1 MLAKRFVKIGI
12 VIAGYVFA
20 VVGASVALYVRL
32 LFTDTAA
39 AQAASGMYAFGDDM
53 LFGGMLGLLSLI
65 PTLLAFYFLRP
76 LEKLWRWF
84 AAACLVFAL
93 MGILLTLIGM
103 VINGSGAY
111 HDPIWAVVSF
121 LGLLH
126 IFGVPLFFAGFV
138 VLAVI
143 APMGGSRRLMLFA
156 AAAEMFTG
164 LYTLVMLFV
173 FHRFF

>member
-20 VVGASVALYVRL
+20 LLGASAALYVRL

-39 AQAASGMYAFGDDM
+39 AQAASGMYAFGDEM
-53 LFGGMLGLLSLI
+53 LFLGMFGFLSLI
-65 PTLLAFYFLRP
+65 PTMLAFYFLRP

-84 AAACLVFAL
+84 AAACLVFAVL
-93 MGILLTLIGM
+93 GILLTLIGT
-103 VINGSGAY
+103 VIKMAGAY
-111 HDPIWAVVSF
+111 HDPTWAMVSF

-126 IFGVPLFFAGFV
+126 IFGVPLFFVGFV

-143 APMGGSRRLMLFA
+143 APPGGSRRLMLIA
-156 AAAEMFTG
+156 AAVEMCNG
-164 LYTLVMLFV
+164 LYVFVMLFV
-173 FHRFF
+173 FQRFF

>member
-20 VVGASVALYVRL
+20 LIGALAALYVRQ

-39 AQAASGMYAFGDDM
+39 AQAASGMYAFGDEILLWGM
-53 LFGGMLGLLSLI
+53 FGFLALI

-84 AAACLVFAL
+84 AAACLGFAG
-93 MGILLTLIGM
+93 MGILLTLISM
-103 VINGSGAY
+103 IINGTGAY
-111 HDPIWAVVSF
+111 HDPVWAVVSF
-121 LGLLH
+121 LGLLY
-126 IFGVPLFFAGFV
+126 IFGVPLFFAGFLA
-138 VLAVI
+138 LAVI
-143 APMGGSRRLMLFA
+143 APAGRSRRLMLFA

-164 LYTLVMLFV
+164 LFALVMLFV
-173 FHRFF
+173 FHRF